1 MEHVLVRY
9 SDIGTKS
16 RHVRNQMRQ
25 VLRQRVE
32 DRLEYEGLDYSRVS
46 AEPGRIIVESEQPGK
61 AARVVAE
68 LPGVASA
75 SPAVRTE
82 AGIGAMKEAS
92 ARFDCGDSFG
102 IQANRAGDHSFDSQN
117 IKQELGAHFQEL
129 TGAEVDLDDPE
140 TLLEVDV
147 RGEDA
152 YLFTERF
159 QGPGGLP
166 VGTQDPV
173 AMLISGGIDSPVAAF
188 EMMKRG
194 ADIFPI
200 YFYNKPIAAEDHL
213 MRFEASLEKLRRF
226 HPGKKWEYH
235 VVDMEEVNRELMELG
250 RGRMV
255 IHRIVMFRAAEE
267 LAEREGLNGLATGE
281 ALGQKSSQ
289 TTRNL
294 DLTSSMV
301 GGAVFRPLLSWNKEE
316 ITERAREIGTY
327 EEAKIASACRTMA
340 PEQPATRLSEKD
352 FNELRARV
360 DIDGLVETA
369 VEAAEKRA
377 LDHQKD

>member
-16 RHVRNQMRQ
+16 RHVRKQMRQ

-32 DRLEYEGLDYSRVS
+32 DRLEYEGTDYNQVS
-46 AEPGRIIVESEQPGK
+46 ASPGRIVVEAPDPSKIAQD
-61 AARVVAE
+61 VSE
-68 LPGVASA
+68 LPGVMSA
-75 SPAVRTE
+75 SPAIRTE
-82 AGIGAMKEAS
+82 ADIGAMKEIS
-92 ARFDCGDSFG
+92 EQFDCGESFG
-102 IQANRAGDHSFDSQN
+102 IEANRAGDHGFDSQD
-117 IKQELGAHFQEL
+117 IKQELGGHFQDF
-129 TGAEVDLDDPE
+129 TGAEVDLDNPE
-140 TLLEVDV
+140 TRLEVDV
-147 RGEDA
+147 REDDA
-152 YLFTERF
+152 YLFTERY

-166 VGTQDPV
+166 VGTQEPV
-173 AMLISGGIDSPVAAF
+173 AALISGGIDSPVAAH

-213 MRFEASLEKLRRF
+213 MRFKASLEKLRRF
-226 HPGKKWEYH
+226 HPGKKWGYYL
-235 VVDMEEVNRELMELG
+235 VDMEEVNRELMEFG

-267 LAEREGLNGLATGE
+267 LAKKEGLNGIATGE

-294 DLTSSMV
+294 DLTASQV
-301 GGAVFRPLLSWNKEE
+301 GGAVFRPLLSWNKEA

-327 EEAKIASACRTMA
+327 EEAKIASACRSMA
-340 PEQPATRLSEKD
+340 PDEPATRLSEKD
-352 FNELRARV
+352 FKDLMNRL
-360 DIDGLVETA
+360 DMDNLVEKA
-369 VEAAEKRA
+369 VESAEKCT
-377 LDHQKD
+377 L

>member
-32 DRLEYEGLDYSRVS
+32 DRLEYGGLDYSRVS
-46 AEPGRIIVESEQPGK
+46 AEPGRIIVESSESPEV
-61 AARVVAE
+61 ARAVSE

-75 SPAVRTE
+75 SPAVKTE
-82 AGIGAMKEAS
+82 ADLEAMKGAS
-92 ARFDCGDSFG
+92 EQFDCGESFG
-102 IQANRAGDHSFDSQN
+102 IEANRAGEHGFDSQD
-117 IKQELGAHFQEL
+117 IKRELGAHFQEL
-129 TGAEVDLDDPE
+129 TGAEVDLDEPD

-147 RGEDA
+147 REDDA
-152 YLFTERF
+152 YLFTGRF

-200 YFYNKPIAAEDHL
+200 YFYNRPIAAEDHL

-226 HPGKKWEYH
+226 HPGKKWEYY
-235 VVDMEEVNRELMELG
+235 VVDMEEVNQELMELG

-255 IHRIVMFRAAEE
+255 VHRIVMFRAAEK
-267 LAEREGLNGLATGE
+267 LAEMEGLNGIATGE

-301 GGAVFRPLLSWNKEE
+301 ESAVFRPLLSWNKED
-316 ITERAREIGTY
+316 ITGRAREIGTY

-352 FNELRARV
+352 FDELRRQV
-360 DIDGLVETA
+360 DIDALVETA
-369 VEAAEKRA
+369 VEAAEKCT
-377 LDHQKD
+377 LEHQKD